1 MNLFF
6 RLLIVFMRAAMAKV
20 HIGILDEARL
30 KYRVWLTDQ
39 DMFAHMTNSRYMSFA
54 DLGTVNYI
62 IRSGCWRTMRKLGWF
77 PVICGQSMTITRM
90 LKTPQKFEIVS
101 NLVGWDDT
109 YVGISHKFM
118 RDGRQH
124 AEVRVIAKFASRDKK
139 RLMPQDMIDAVGSDA
154 VSPSMPRAY
163 QDIID
168 QLRFAKEAQDRSKRN
183 AT

>member
-6 RLLIVFMRAAMAKV
+6 RLLFVFIRATMSKQR
-20 HIGILDEARL
+20 IGLLDQARL

-124 AEVRVIAKFASRDKK
+124 AEVRVIAKFASSDRK
-139 RLMPQDMIDAVGSDA
+139 RLMPQDMIDAVGSSA
-154 VSPSMPRAY
+154 ISPPMPAAF

-168 QLRFAKEAQDRSKRN
+168 ELTAAKTAQ
-183 AT
+183 TQGHTIT